1 MPLPAIR
8 WKSRSKLSRAPDVG
22 GPAAARLSGIALLRA
37 PLLAAPR
44 PQKGSDKQDAPKGRG
59 QRAAGHRHPDRFSRR
74 SAGSGGEQ
82 QGHHAQVKGEG
93 SCRSSAAACPAIP
106 LSMRIAGAAKARRSR
121 GRFRHRRALRPK
133 KYYGLQAGVV
143 DAARRYSPADSS
155 GKQAPASRAP
165 VPYLNVLCRAAK
177 PYASDAA
184 TPLHLSCQS
193 FSKKLENHEAAVA
206 LHVAHDNLCRVHE
219 TPRVTPAVHLSG
231 PGTIGRRETSVID
244 VQACDFP
251 AP

>member
-1 MPLPAIR
+1 LQVQRGGLPSDSIVDADC
-8 WKSRSKLSRAPDVG
+8 RSCE
-22 GPAAARLSGIALLRA
+22 GPAHEDAFGI
-37 PLLAAPR
+37 
-44 PQKGSDKQDAPKGRG
+44 DA
-59 QRAAGHRHPDRFSRR
+59 
-74 SAGSGGEQ
+74 
-82 QGHHAQVKGEG
+82 
-93 SCRSSAAACPAIP
+93 
-106 LSMRIAGAAKARRSR
+106 
-121 GRFRHRRALRPK
+121 ALRPK
-133 KYYGLQAGVV
+133 KYYGLQADVV

-244 VQACDFP
+244 LQACDFP

>member
-1 MPLPAIR
+1 LQVQRGGLPSDSIVDADC
-8 WKSRSKLSRAPDVG
+8 RSCE
-22 GPAAARLSGIALLRA
+22 GPAHE
-37 PLLAAPR
+37 
-44 PQKGSDKQDAPKGRG
+44 D
-59 QRAAGHRHPDRFSRR
+59 
-74 SAGSGGEQ
+74 E
-82 QGHHAQVKGEG
+82 
-93 SCRSSAAACPAIP
+93 
-106 LSMRIAGAAKARRSR
+106 
-121 GRFRHRRALRPK
+121 

-193 FSKKLENHEAAVA
+193 FSKKLENHEAAVV

-231 PGTIGRRETSVID
+231 PGTIGRRETSVS
-244 VQACDFP
+244 AST
-251 AP
+251 

>member
-1 MPLPAIR
+1 MSGARPPRAFPA
-8 WKSRSKLSRAPDVG
+8 SLFFAHRSSPRRAPKKEATNRTPRKVAASVPLDTAIPIVFRAEAPAPVANSKG
-22 GPAAARLSGIALLRA
+22 ITPRLKAKALAGPARRPAQRFHCRCGLPELR
-37 PLLAAPR
+37 R
-44 PQKGSDKQDAPKGRG
+44 P
-59 QRAAGHRHPDRFSRR
+59 
-74 SAGSGGEQ
+74 
-82 QGHHAQVKGEG
+82 
-93 SCRSSAAACPAIP
+93 
-106 LSMRIAGAAKARRSR
+106 GAR
-121 GRFRHRRALRPK
+121 GRFRHRRALWPK

-219 TPRVTPAVHLSG
+219 TPRVTPAVHL
-231 PGTIGRRETSVID
+231 V
-244 VQACDFP
+244 
-251 AP
+251 